1 MAQCSKTPR
10 RFLSGNDKQ
19 KVLSELKAG
28 KPPLDVAAEF
38 GISKTQVYSIRKKK
52 CASIGKMLVPLCA
65 KVASSRA
72 KHPAI
77 DRAVYEWF
85 RSIRTLTGARKPL
98 PVSRSMIKARALFE
112 AKRQG
117 VIDFRA
123 SDGWFYNWRWRCNVS
138 KCTRLHGEAAD
149 VDLDAAEREMHVLRN
164 ALASYPASNV
174 FNMDEAGLFYRAIPN
189 RSYLAA
195 DEGDSRQVGRGRKA
209 MKAKERVTIILCVNA
224 TGSCKMTP
232 VVIGSAKNPRCFKRN
247 PPSLPYYH
255 QLNAWNDTINYNKW
269 WDNVFLPAVR
279 NTTQGPVA
287 LVVDGFSGHDDSCKD
302 PLGQVKVFKFP
313 PNVTSI
319 YQPLDQGVIAALKVG
334 YKSRLLGRLLET
346 ADRYDELQVLAKHL
360 PAGHAGLQYGCQP
373 HVGDAIMLLKEAW
386 DSISPSTIAA
396 CWVHSKCL
404 SVTDTAQIASECR
417 TYNSKLVPM
426 TIEAMCDKLSSLTLR
441 SPSVVNMLATMDLAV
456 LANAVQKVHDKAT
469 AILSE
474 WLHLEEMGFIDVN
487 DEGEDS
493 DECQDAVD
501 RVKLLNDA
509 LLLLQQLHSV
519 GAKLDDRFMLDA
531 SRDLCLH
538 IRSKEIPS
546 AN

>member
-1 MAQCSKTPR
+1 MAQCSKTR
-10 RFLSGNDKQ
+10 RFLSEKEKQ

-28 KPPLDVAAEF
+28 KPPLDVADEF
-38 GISKTQVYSIRKKK
+38 GISKTQVYSIRKRK
-52 CASIGKMLVPLCA
+52 CALIGSVPLYA
-65 KVASSRA
+65 KVRSS
-72 KHPAI
+72 KSKYPAI

-85 RSIRTLTGARKPL
+85 RSIRTLSGTRKPL
-98 PVSRSMIKARALFE
+98 PVSRAMIKARALFE

-117 VIDFRA
+117 VAEFSA
-123 SDGWFYNWRWRCNVS
+123 SDGWFCKWRWRCNVS
-138 KCTRLHGEAAD
+138 KSARLHGEAAD
-149 VDLDAAEREMHVLRN
+149 VDLDAAEQEMHVLRN
-164 ALASYPASNV
+164 ELASYPASNV

-195 DEGDSRQVGRGRKA
+195 DEGDSRQVGRGRKS
-209 MKAKERVTIILCVNA
+209 MKAKERVTIVLCVNA
-224 TGSCKMTP
+224 TGTCKLTP
-232 VVIGSAKNPRCFKRN
+232 VVIGSAKNPRCFKQN

-255 QLNAWNDTINYNKW
+255 QPNAWNDTVNYNKW
-269 WDNVFLPAVR
+269 WDEVFLPAVR
-279 NTTQGPVA
+279 NSTQGPVA
-287 LVVDGFSGHDDSCKD
+287 LIVDGFSGHDNSCND

-319 YQPLDQGVIAALKVG
+319 YQPLDQGIIAALKVG
-334 YKSRLLGRLLET
+334 YKSRLLGRLVEI

-373 HVGDAIMLLKEAW
+373 HVRDAIMLLKEAW

-404 SVTDTAQIASECR
+404 SVTETARVASDCCS
-417 TYNSKLVPM
+417 YNSKLEPM
-426 TIEAMCDKLSSLTLR
+426 TIEAMCNKLSSLTLR
-441 SPSVVNMLATMDLAV
+441 SPSVVNMLDAMDLAV
-456 LANAVQKVHDKAT
+456 LANAAQKVHDKAAT
-469 AILSE
+469 MLSE

-487 DEGEDS
+487 DEGDDS

-501 RVKLLNDA
+501 KVQLLNDA

-519 GAKLDDRFMLDA
+519 GAKLDDSFILDA

-538 IRSKEIPS
+538 IHSKVIPT